1 MNKSRKK
8 TNENHR
14 KTNEKTKEGTMKN
27 NGKKKQFCQHSKLP
41 FASDFWSL
49 FFRCFLCLMGKEIRD
64 NFEGK
69 KETSLEV
76 SWILYVHK
84 TL

>member
-27 NGKKKQFCQHSKLP
+27 NGKKQFCQHSKLP